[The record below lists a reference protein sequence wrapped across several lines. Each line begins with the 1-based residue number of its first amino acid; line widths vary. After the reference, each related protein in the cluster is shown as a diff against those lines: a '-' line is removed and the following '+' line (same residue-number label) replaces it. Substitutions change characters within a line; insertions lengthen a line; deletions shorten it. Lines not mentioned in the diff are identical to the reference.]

1 MMTLSFRLI
10 SLLENTYMR
19 ILIIEDE
26 KKTAMFL
33 SKGLKENGF
42 TVDIAEN
49 GVDGLDS
56 LQQINYDLAILDVML
71 PLMNGWSVLSTL
83 RSNDIQTRILL
94 LTARDSVEDR
104 VKGLKLGA
112 DDYLVKP
119 FAFSELLA
127 RIQTVLRRGAAS
139 EIQNIKYANM
149 VIDALKHRVTRN
161 DIRIDL
167 SPKEFQL
174 LVLMA
179 RHPGDVL
186 SRTVIAEQVWDMNFD
201 CDTNVVD
208 VAIRRLRNKV
218 DDPFADKLIHTVRGV
233 GYVFEQRN

>member
-1 MMTLSFRLI
+1 
-10 SLLENTYMR
+10 MR

-26 KKTAMFL
+26 KKTSAFL

-49 GVDGLDS
+49 GVDGLNS
-56 LQQINYDLAILDVML
+56 LQEVVYDLAILDVMM
-71 PLMNGWSVLSTL
+71 PQMDGWSVLSSL
-83 RSNDIQTRILL
+83 RSKDIQTRVLL
-94 LTARDSVEDR
+94 LTAKDSVEDK

-127 RIQTVLRRGAAS
+127 RIQTLLRRGAATD
-139 EIQNIKYANM
+139 IQKIKCADLE
-149 VIDALKHRVTRN
+149 IDAIKHRVTRN
-161 DIRIDL
+161 NTRIDL

-174 LVLMA
+174 LLLMA
-179 RHPGDVL
+179 RHPGEVF
-186 SRTVIAEQVWDMNFD
+186 SRTVIAEQVWDINFNSD
-201 CDTNVVD
+201 SNVVD

-218 DDPFADKLIHTVRGV
+218 DSPFENKLIHTIRGV
-233 GYVFEQRN
+233 GYTFEQRD

>member
-1 MMTLSFRLI
+1 
-10 SLLENTYMR
+10 MR

-26 KKTAMFL
+26 KKTASFL

-83 RSNDIQTRILL
+83 RSKDIQTRILL

-104 VKGLKLGA
+104 VRGLKLGA

-127 RIQTVLRRGAAS
+127 RIQTVLRRGTAT

-149 VIDALKHRVTRN
+149 AIDALKHRVTRN

-174 LVLMA
+174 LLLMA

>member
-1 MMTLSFRLI
+1 
-10 SLLENTYMR
+10 MR

-26 KKTAMFL
+26 KKTSTFL

-49 GVDGLDS
+49 GIDGLNS
-56 LQQINYDLAILDVML
+56 LQEVIYDLAILDVMM
-71 PLMNGWSVLSTL
+71 PQMDGWSVLSSL
-83 RSNDIQTRILL
+83 RNKDIQTRILL
-94 LTARDSVEDR
+94 LTAKDSVEDK

-127 RIQTVLRRGAAS
+127 RIQTLLRRGAATDI
-139 EIQNIKYANM
+139 EKIKCADLE
-149 VIDALKHRVTRN
+149 IDAIKHRVTRN
-161 DIRIDL
+161 NTRIDL

-174 LVLMA
+174 LLLMA
-179 RHPGDVL
+179 RHPGEVF
-186 SRTVIAEQVWDMNFD
+186 SRTVIAERVWDINFNS
-201 CDTNVVD
+201 DTNVVD

-218 DDPFADKLIHTVRGV
+218 DSPFENKLIHTIRGV
-233 GYVFEQRN
+233 GYTFEQRD